1 MKKHMSIAIDGPSGV
16 GKSTLAKN
24 LSERLGYAYVDTGA
38 MFRTFAVLFLDKGIA
53 PEDEEGIRRA
63 LEDAEISIRYE
74 DGVQRMIL
82 NGSDVTDRLRT
93 EEVSHMASV
102 SSQYSCVRE
111 RLLSVQRELAK
122 SNDVIMDGR
131 DIGTVVLP
139 DAGLKVFLTAE
150 SGVRALRRYNEYKE
164 KGILDGRTVED
175 VEKEILDRD
184 YRDSHRDIAPLKAA
198 EDAFVLDTSRLN
210 ADEVTERII
219 EKLNE
224 SKTC

>member
-1 MKKHMSIAIDGPSGV
+1 
-16 GKSTLAKN
+16 
-24 LSERLGYAYVDTGA
+24 
-38 MFRTFAVLFLDKGIA
+38 
-53 PEDEEGIRRA
+53 
-63 LEDAEISIRYE
+63 
-74 DGVQRMIL
+74 
-82 NGSDVTDRLRT
+82 
-93 EEVSHMASV
+93 
-102 SSQYSCVRE
+102 
-111 RLLSVQRELAK
+111 
-122 SNDVIMDGR
+122 MDGR

-139 DAGLKVFLTAE
+139 DAGLKVFLTAD

-219 EKLNE
+219 ERLNE